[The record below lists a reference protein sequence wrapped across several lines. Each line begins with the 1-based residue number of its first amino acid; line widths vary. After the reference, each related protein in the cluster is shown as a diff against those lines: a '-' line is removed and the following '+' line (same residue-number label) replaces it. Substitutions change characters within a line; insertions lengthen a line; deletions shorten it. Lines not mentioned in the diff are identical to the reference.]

1 MKIHHQIY
9 HLTPRFPRLNRTRS
23 LKNGPKANKTALST
37 AQVKSTDV
45 DIKSFKFPISADIR
59 ERPKKANKARFTFL
73 IFV

>member
-9 HLTPRFPRLNRTRS
+9 HLTPRFPRLKRTRS
-23 LKNGPKANKTALST
+23 LKNGPKANKIAFST

-59 ERPKKANKARFTFL
+59 ERPKKQTRHDLRF
-73 IFV
+73 